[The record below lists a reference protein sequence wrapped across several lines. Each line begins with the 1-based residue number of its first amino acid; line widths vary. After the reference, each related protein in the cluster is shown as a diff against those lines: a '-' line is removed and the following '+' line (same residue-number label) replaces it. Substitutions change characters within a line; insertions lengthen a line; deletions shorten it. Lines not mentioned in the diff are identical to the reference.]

1 MQYIKTKVKL
11 PQSQVTI
18 AEFGYRV
25 KPLVYF
31 LQQTWV
37 YFCLTIVPVA
47 PNYIS
52 MLYYYHVYIKN
63 WDTTGVI
70 RRQSSWLGY

>member
-31 LQQTWV
+31 LQKTWV
-37 YFCLTIVPVA
+37 YFFL
-47 PNYIS
+47 
-52 MLYYYHVYIKN
+52 
-63 WDTTGVI
+63 
-70 RRQSSWLGY
+70 